1 MMGKSQLSL
10 AETVAKLNHVAVGIE
25 ASKDIL
31 TEADIAIGDGDHGIG
46 MARGFEAVRGKLA
59 TESFTSLDQLFK
71 TVGTTLMGTMGG
83 ASGAI
88 FGTLFRGGSKQL
100 VNQTVFTSE
109 SLALLLG
116 DGLQAIKERG
126 KAKVGDK
133 TMVDALE
140 PAALKAK
147 ELSAAPLDDAL
158 PAAAE
163 AARQGMEYTKTIVA
177 TMGRAKTLGE
187 RALGHPDPG
196 AVSMSLILNYMAEY
210 VTQNTTPDD

>member
-10 AETVAKLNHVAVGIE
+10 NETVAMLNHVAAGIE
-25 ASKDIL
+25 ASKDQL
-31 TEADIAIGDGDHGIG
+31 TEADIAIGDGDHGMG

-59 TESFTSLDQLFK
+59 AESFTSLDQLFK
-71 TVGTTLMGTMGG
+71 TVGMTLMGTMGG

-88 FGTLFRGGSKQL
+88 FGTLFRGGSKNL
-100 VNQTVFTSE
+100 ANQTVFTSE

-116 DGLQAIKERG
+116 DGLNAIKERG

-140 PAALKAK
+140 PAAMKAQACV
-147 ELSAAPLDDAL
+147 SAPLDESL
-158 PAAAE
+158 PVVAE
-163 AARQGMEYTKTIVA
+163 AAQQGMEYTKTIVA
-177 TMGRAKTLGE
+177 TLGRAKTLGE

-196 AVSMSLILNYMAEY
+196 AVSMYLILNYMAEY
-210 VTQNTTPDD
+210 VTQSEG